1 VRLAGKVAIVTG
13 AGSGIGRATARLFAR
28 EGARVVIADVNG
40 ESGEE
45 TARLIADAGGVARAI
60 PTDVSL
66 SADIQRL
73 ISVTVET
80 YGGINV
86 LMNNAA
92 RSRALPVTELSEDDW
107 DMTLANC
114 LKSVYLGSKYAIP
127 HMIAAGVGSII
138 NTSSVNGLVTNP
150 SFSAYSAAKAGVLGL
165 TRNLALDYGRHG
177 IRVNAI
183 CPGFIANDRMEER
196 LASDPAERRAM
207 LETQVIDRYGK
218 PEDIA
223 WAALFLASD
232 ESSYMTGATM
242 VVDGGLTI
250 QSPEALVRPSFRRRW
265 RAGVL
270 VLDDSDQ

>member
-1 VRLAGKVAIVTG
+1 MRLAGKVAIVTG

-45 TARLIADAGGVARAI
+45 TARLIAEAGGVADAI
-60 PTDVSL
+60 QTDVSV
-66 SADIQRL
+66 SADIQRM
-73 ISVTVET
+73 IAFAVEKH
-80 YGGINV
+80 GALNV

-92 RSRALPVTELSEDDW
+92 RSRALPVTELSEEDW
-107 DMTLANC
+107 DLTLANC
-114 LKSVYLGSKYAIP
+114 LKSVYLGAKYAIP
-127 HMIAAGVGSII
+127 HMIAAGGGSIV
-138 NTSSVNGLVTNP
+138 NTSSVNGIVTNP

-165 TRNLALDYGRHG
+165 TRNLALDYGRQG

-196 LASDPAERRAM
+196 LAGDPVERRAM
-207 LETQVIDRYGK
+207 LETQVLDRYGK

-265 RAGVL
+265 RPGVL